1 MSQTEAPPAEVE
13 GQEVSGT
20 QGLTLAQREA
30 MLGWALLIPTI
41 LVLLGVALYPL
52 LQTFYLSLTDAR
64 LGGAGAPTFIGL
76 ENYIGEYG
84 LLTDSRFLGAI
95 GTTIAFTVVSV
106 FIETVLG
113 LGVAL
118 VINSKFPGRGLM
130 RAAILVPWAIPTVVS
145 AQMWRWMYN
154 DVFGAVNALLLRI
167 GLIAEPIAWLA
178 NPATALPA
186 IVAVDVWKTTPFMAL
201 LILAGLQVISQDLYE
216 AAEVDGAGKLRQ
228 FWNITLPLVRPALVV
243 ALIFR
248 TLDALRVFDVFFI
261 MKKDLHTMATY
272 DRLQLIDFQQQGY
285 GSAISVVIF
294 IIIFL
299 FVIAYVSL
307 LGVEQE

>member
-1 MSQTEAPPAEVE
+1 MSQTEAPAAEVE
-13 GQEVSGT
+13 TPEKVGK

-30 MLGWALLIPTI
+30 LLGWGLLVPTI

-64 LGGAGAPTFIGL
+64 LGGTAEPAFIGL

-84 LLTDSRFLGAI
+84 LLNDPRFIQAV
-95 GTTIAFTVVSV
+95 GTTVAFTVVSV

-113 LGVAL
+113 LGIAL

-154 DVFGAVNALLLRI
+154 DVFGVVNDLFLRL
-167 GLIAEPIAWLA
+167 GLIDKPIAWLA
-178 NPATALPA
+178 NTSTALAA
-186 IVAVDVWKTTPFMAL
+186 IIAVDVWKTTPFMAL
-201 LILAGLQVISQDLYE
+201 LLLAGLQVIPGDVYE
-216 AAEVDGAGKLRQ
+216 AAKVDGAGKLRQ
-228 FWNITLPLVRPALVV
+228 FISITFPLLRPALVV

-248 TLDALRVFDVFFI
+248 TLDALRVFDVFFV

-285 GSAISVVIF
+285 GSAISVIIF
-294 IIIFL
+294 VLIFL
-299 FVIAYVSL
+299 FVVLYVSI
-307 LGVEQE
+307 LGVEEQ